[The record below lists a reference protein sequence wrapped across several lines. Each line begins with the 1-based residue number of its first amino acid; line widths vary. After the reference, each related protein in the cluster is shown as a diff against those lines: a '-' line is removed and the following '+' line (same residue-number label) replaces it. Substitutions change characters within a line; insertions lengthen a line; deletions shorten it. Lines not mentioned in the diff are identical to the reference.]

1 MNQQSKP
8 PCRIQC
14 GNDPDA
20 ECKTCEWRNESKP
33 FMDRSGVEWRMAYRR
48 RVDNSFFY
56 NEWRSHRYE
65 YQYLVDAYDA
75 FIINWFTRWGRYRP
89 NAWLQFR
96 RA

>member
-20 ECKTCEWRNESKP
+20 ECSVCEWRNESKP
-33 FMDRSGVEWRMAYRR
+33 FMDRSNSSACLVAMFQGSPSESSYYEGEEQIDRLGVLA
-48 RVDNSFFY
+48 
-56 NEWRSHRYE
+56 HH
-65 YQYLVDAYDA
+65 LVVAGGKS
-75 FIINWFTRWGRYRP
+75 WVR
-89 NAWLQFR
+89 FR